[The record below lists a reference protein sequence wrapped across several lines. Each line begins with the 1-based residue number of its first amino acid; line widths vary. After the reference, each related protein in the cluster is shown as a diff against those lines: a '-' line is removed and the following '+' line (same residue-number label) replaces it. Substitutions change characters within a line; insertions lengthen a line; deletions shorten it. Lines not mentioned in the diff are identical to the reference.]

1 MLKSFSL
8 AGKVVLLTGAA
19 GLYGR
24 TLAGALA
31 SAGAKLIVA
40 SRNLDSCAQVAEEE
54 RSKGHDV
61 EAMSF
66 DQGSEGSIVELRDR
80 IQAEHGRLDGL
91 VNNSVIRSMKRE
103 DAPVEDWE
111 LSMRVNA
118 TGVWLMH
125 RYLGAMMV
133 KQKGGSIVNVGSI
146 QGTVGPDFSLYEGT
160 EMGTPPPDYFFHKA
174 GMNNLTRYYAALL
187 GRSQVR
193 VNCVIPGGFFNNQ
206 PERFVKNYERQTYL
220 GRMATEDDLGGPVVF
235 LLSNASAYMTGSLLY
250 VDGGYTAH

>member
-8 AGKVVLLTGAA
+8 AGKAVLLTGAA

-31 SAGAKLIVA
+31 SAGARLIVA

-54 RSKGHDV
+54 RAKGYDV
-61 EAMSF
+61 RAMSF
-66 DQGSEGSIVELRDR
+66 DQASEASIVELRGR
-80 IQAEHGRLDGL
+80 IQAEFGRLDGL
-91 VNNSVIRSMKRE
+91 VNNSVIRSMQRE

-125 RYLGAMMV
+125 RYFGGMMAMSG
-133 KQKGGSIVNVGSI
+133 GGSIVNISSI
-146 QGTVGPDFSLYEGT
+146 QGTVGPDFTLYEGT
-160 EMGTPPPDYFFHKA
+160 DMGTPPPDYFFHKA

-193 VNCVIPGGFFNNQ
+193 VNGVIPGGFFNNQ
-206 PERFVKNYERQTYL
+206 PERFVRNYEQKTYL
-220 GRMATEDDLGGPVVF
+220 GRMAREDDLGGPVVF
-235 LLSNASAYMTGSLLY
+235 LLSDASAYMTGSLLY